1 MSGPETAEDEPSAA
15 EPEAEPADRAGS
27 AELTEPAAD
36 EPESE
41 TGDEG
46 EPVVAEIES
55 EPDAARG
62 EPEAGE
68 QAAADESVPEA
79 AEPIS
84 VEAER
89 DAYLADLQRVTAEFA
104 NFRRQ
109 TIRRNTE
116 LVAQAAARLAEALLP
131 VLDACEAAERQGVEG
146 MEPVRSQLV
155 GVLAAEGL
163 EVLDGTDEPFD
174 PTRHEAVM
182 TAEPDE
188 DLSAGPAE
196 PVVVE
201 ILRTGYAWKGRV
213 LRPAMVKVTGG
224 GAGG

>member
-1 MSGPETAEDEPSAA
+1 MSKPETAELAVEPDLASTEPEPGAEAETA
-15 EPEAEPADRAGS
+15 EPETGPGDELAPEAAES
-27 AELTEPAAD
+27 AESAA
-36 EPESE
+36 
-41 TGDEG
+41 
-46 EPVVAEIES
+46 AEAEA
-55 EPDAARG
+55 EPDAAAASG
-62 EPEAGE
+62 SDEP
-68 QAAADESVPEA
+68 V
-79 AEPIS
+79 S

-131 VLDACEAAERQGVEG
+131 VLDACEAAVRQGVEG

-155 GVLAAEGL
+155 GVLAGQGL
-163 EVLDGTDEPFD
+163 EVIDGTDEPFD
-174 PTRHEAVM
+174 PNRHEAVM
-182 TAEPDE
+182 TADPDE
-188 DLSAGPAE
+188 DSPADPTE
-196 PVVVE
+196 PAVVE

-213 LRPAMVKVTGG
+213 LRPAMVKVAGP

>member
-1 MSGPETAEDEPSAA
+1 MSEPETAAAETAAAETAEPEQADQAGSDGPTDPVAA
-15 EPEAEPADRAGS
+15 EPEPDAAG
-27 AELTEPAAD
+27 A
-36 EPESE
+36 
-41 TGDEG
+41 G
-46 EPVVAEIES
+46 EPVVAEAEPVSEAGGSGEPVADDES
-55 EPDAARG
+55 EPEAV
-62 EPEAGE
+62 EP
-68 QAAADESVPEA
+68 V
-79 AEPIS
+79 S

-163 EVLDGTDEPFD
+163 EVLDGTDVPFD

-188 DLSAGPAE
+188 DSSADGPAE

>member
-1 MSGPETAEDEPSAA
+1 MSEPETAVAETA
-15 EPEAEPADRAGS
+15 EPEQADQAGS
-27 AELTEPAAD
+27 AGPTDPAAD
-36 EPESE
+36 EPEPDAA
-41 TGDEG
+41 GAG
-46 EPVVAEIES
+46 EPVAAEAEPVS
-55 EPDAARG
+55 EASGSG
-62 EPEAGE
+62 EPV
-68 QAAADESVPEA
+68 AADEPVADDELVSEA
-79 AEPIS
+79 VEPVS
-84 VEAER
+84 AEAER
-89 DAYLADLQRVTAEFA
+89 DAYLADLQRVQAEFA

-188 DLSAGPAE
+188 DSSADGPAE

>member
-1 MSGPETAEDEPSAA
+1 MSEPETAAAETAEPEQADQAGSDGPTDPVAA
-15 EPEAEPADRAGS
+15 EPEPEAAGAGEPAAAEAEPVSGAGGS
-27 AELTEPAAD
+27 GEPVAAD
-36 EPESE
+36 EP
-41 TGDEG
+41 
-46 EPVVAEIES
+46 VADDES
-55 EPDAARG
+55 EPETV
-62 EPEAGE
+62 EP
-68 QAAADESVPEA
+68 V
-79 AEPIS
+79 S

-131 VLDACEAAERQGVEG
+131 VLDACEAAERQRVEG

-188 DLSAGPAE
+188 DSSADGPAE

-213 LRPAMVKVTGG
+213 LRPAMVKVTSG

>member
-1 MSGPETAEDEPSAA
+1 MSGPETAESEPSAA
-15 EPEAEPADRAGS
+15 EPEAEPADQAGS

-41 TGDEG
+41 AGDEG

-68 QAAADESVPEA
+68 PADADEPAPEA
-79 AEPIS
+79 AEQVS

-116 LVAQAAARLAEALLP
+116 FVAQAAARLAEALLP
-131 VLDACEAAERQGVEG
+131 VLDACEAAERQGVDG

-182 TAEPDE
+182 TAEPD
-188 DLSAGPAE
+188 DDPSAGPAE
-196 PVVVE
+196 PAVVE

>member
-1 MSGPETAEDEPSAA
+1 MSEPETAEAEPGAA
-15 EPEAEPADRAGS
+15 EPEAEPADQAGS
-27 AELTEPAAD
+27 AGPAEPAAD
-36 EPESE
+36 EPMPEAAAGAGES
-41 TGDEG
+41 
-46 EPVVAEIES
+46 VVAEAKLAPEDGES
-55 EPDAARG
+55 
-62 EPEAGE
+62 AGP
-68 QAAADESVPEA
+68 AGA
-79 AEPIS
+79 AEPEPEEAEPVS

-89 DAYLADLQRVTAEFA
+89 DAYLADLQRVQAEFT

-174 PTRHEAVM
+174 PNRHEAVM
-182 TAEPDE
+182 TAEPDG
-188 DLSAGPAE
+188 DSSAGPAE

>member
-1 MSGPETAEDEPSAA
+1 MSEPETAELDVEPDPAPEA
-15 EPEAEPADRAGS
+15 DPGPEAEAEPGAAESGPGDEPAPEAVESPES
-27 AELTEPAAD
+27 AEAEAEP
-36 EPESE
+36 
-41 TGDEG
+41 G
-46 EPVVAEIES
+46 
-55 EPDAARG
+55 
-62 EPEAGE
+62 
-68 QAAADESVPEA
+68 PEA
-79 AEPIS
+79 AAASGSDEPVS

-131 VLDACEAAERQGVEG
+131 VLDACEAAVRQEVEG

-155 GVLAAEGL
+155 GVLAGQGL
-163 EVLDGTDEPFD
+163 EVIDGTGEPFD
-174 PTRHEAVM
+174 PNRHEAVM
-182 TAEPDE
+182 TAGPDE
-188 DLSAGPAE
+188 DSAVPDEPA
-196 PVVVE
+196 VVE

-213 LRPAMVKVTGG
+213 LRPAMVKVAGP

>member
-1 MSGPETAEDEPSAA
+1 MSKPKTAELDVEPETADPDVEPDSDEPGT
-15 EPEAEPADRAGS
+15 EPEPG
-27 AELTEPAAD
+27 
-36 EPESE
+36 
-41 TGDEG
+41 
-46 EPVVAEIES
+46 
-55 EPDAARG
+55 
-62 EPEAGE
+62 
-68 QAAADESVPEA
+68 PEA
-79 AEPIS
+79 AEPGPGDEPAPEAAEAEVEPAASDPVDSDEPVS

-131 VLDACEAAERQGVEG
+131 VLDACEAAVRQGVEG

-155 GVLAAEGL
+155 GVLAGQGL
-163 EVLDGTDEPFD
+163 EVIDGTDEPFD
-174 PTRHEAVM
+174 PNRHEAVM
-182 TAEPDE
+182 TAGPDE
-188 DLSAGPAE
+188 DSPAD
-196 PVVVE
+196 PAVVE

-213 LRPAMVKVTGG
+213 LRPAMVKVAGP

>member
-1 MSGPETAEDEPSAA
+1 VSGPETAEDELSAA
-15 EPEAEPADRAGS
+15 EPEAEPANQAGS
-27 AELTEPAAD
+27 AGLTEPVAD

-46 EPVVAEIES
+46 EPAAAEIES

-62 EPEAGE
+62 QPEAGE
-68 QAAADESVPEA
+68 PVAADEPAPEA
-79 AEPIS
+79 AEPVS

-182 TAEPDE
+182 TAEPD
-188 DLSAGPAE
+188 DDPSAGPAE

-224 GAGG
+224 GAGS

>member
-1 MSGPETAEDEPSAA
+1 MSEPETAEPDVEADPA
-15 EPEAEPADRAGS
+15 PEAEPGSEAETAEPGTEAAEPGPCDEPVPEAGES
-27 AELTEPAAD
+27 AESVAA
-36 EPESE
+36 E
-41 TGDEG
+41 
-46 EPVVAEIES
+46 AEA
-55 EPDAARG
+55 EPDAAAASDSD
-62 EPEAGE
+62 EP
-68 QAAADESVPEA
+68 V
-79 AEPIS
+79 S

-131 VLDACEAAERQGVEG
+131 VLDACEAAVRQGVEG

-155 GVLAAEGL
+155 GVLAGQGL
-163 EVLDGTDEPFD
+163 EVIDETDEPFD
-174 PTRHEAVM
+174 PNRHEAVM
-182 TAEPDE
+182 TAD
-188 DLSAGPAE
+188 PAE
-196 PVVVE
+196 DSPADPVEPAVVE

-213 LRPAMVKVTGG
+213 LRPAMVKVAGP

>member
-1 MSGPETAEDEPSAA
+1 MSEPETAAAETAEPEQADQAGSDGPTDPVAA
-15 EPEAEPADRAGS
+15 EPEPDAAGAS
-27 AELTEPAAD
+27 EPAAAEA
-36 EPESE
+36 EPVS
-41 TGDEG
+41 GAGGSG
-46 EPVVAEIES
+46 EPV
-55 EPDAARG
+55 
-62 EPEAGE
+62 
-68 QAAADESVPEA
+68 AADESEPEA
-79 AEPIS
+79 VEPVS

-188 DLSAGPAE
+188 DSSADGPAE

>member
-15 EPEAEPADRAGS
+15 EPEAEPADQAGS
-27 AELTEPAAD
+27 AGLTEPAAD

-46 EPVVAEIES
+46 EPAVAEIES

-62 EPEAGE
+62 QPAAGE
-68 QAAADESVPEA
+68 PAAAAAELVPEA
-79 AEPIS
+79 AEPVS

-182 TAEPDE
+182 TAEPD
-188 DLSAGPAE
+188 DDPSAGPAE

-224 GAGG
+224 AGG

>member
-15 EPEAEPADRAGS
+15 EPEAEPADQAGS
-27 AELTEPAAD
+27 AGLTEPAAD

-46 EPVVAEIES
+46 EPADAEV
-55 EPDAARG
+55 EP

-68 QAAADESVPEA
+68 SGEPTDASEPAPEA
-79 AEPIS
+79 AEPVS

-182 TAEPDE
+182 TAEPD
-188 DLSAGPAE
+188 DDPSAGPTE

-224 GAGG
+224 AGG

>member
-1 MSGPETAEDEPSAA
+1 MSGPETAEDEPASETADPETA
-15 EPEAEPADRAGS
+15 DPETADPEQADQAGSDGPPEPVADESELEAGDESGEPADAG
-27 AELTEPAAD
+27 EPA
-36 EPESE
+36 
-41 TGDEG
+41 
-46 EPVVAEIES
+46 
-55 EPDAARG
+55 
-62 EPEAGE
+62 
-68 QAAADESVPEA
+68 PEA
-79 AEPIS
+79 AEPVS

-182 TAEPDE
+182 TAEPD
-188 DLSAGPAE
+188 DDPSAGPAE

-224 GAGG
+224 GAGS

>member
-1 MSGPETAEDEPSAA
+1 MSKPETAELDVEPDPAAEAGSGTEATEPETA
-15 EPEAEPADRAGS
+15 EPEPG
-27 AELTEPAAD
+27 PGD
-36 EPESE
+36 EPVPETVESRE
-41 TGDEG
+41 S
-46 EPVVAEIES
+46 VASEAEA
-55 EPDAARG
+55 EPDAAAASDSD
-62 EPEAGE
+62 EP
-68 QAAADESVPEA
+68 V
-79 AEPIS
+79 S

-131 VLDACEAAERQGVEG
+131 VLDACEAAVRQGVEG

-155 GVLAAEGL
+155 GVLAGQGL
-163 EVLDGTDEPFD
+163 EVIDGTDELFD
-174 PTRHEAVM
+174 PNRHEAVM
-182 TAEPDE
+182 TAGPDE
-188 DLSAGPAE
+188 DSPADTAE
-196 PVVVE
+196 LAVVE

-213 LRPAMVKVTGG
+213 LRPAMVKVAGP